1 MLDMGCCDPSKLLKL
16 LKLVV
21 LVLIELD
28 ELQLELDAVEYV
40 LLFTNSPPSTAGCE
54 EETAVEKWWGE
65 EGALGLGGLEMGG
78 DLELGEGRGLGM
90 DALGGV
96 QL

>member
-28 ELQLELDAVEYV
+28 ELQLELDAVE
-40 LLFTNSPPSTAGCE
+40 
-54 EETAVEKWWGE
+54 
-65 EGALGLGGLEMGG
+65 
-78 DLELGEGRGLGM
+78 
-90 DALGGV
+90 
-96 QL
+96 